1 MYSTSYISA
10 TEKKARERQTES
22 KFKVTDRQVEF
33 VLKKITNGWWPRL
46 TATPQKPA
54 WLKIDFDR
62 WKMEED
68 VEDEEPRD
76 VMGDYPDLYEKL
88 EKEELGYRK
97 EDLKKVYLIFYNLCQ
112 FVGFTYVLTVMTIRY
127 FRDGP
132 DSMEGTYEAVG
143 GAIKFCQLM
152 QFLEVMHPLFGY
164 TKGQVLTSLLQTC
177 GRAFVLFCMI
187 EAEPRMWTKPVIFYL
202 FFIWSLIEFVR
213 YPFYISQLLKM
224 DSGLLVWLR
233 YTMWIP
239 LYPLGFLCEGV
250 VMLSG
255 ESGDVNEQ
263 TIAKWV
269 EKLSTIIEGYESK
282 NTANGDETGLF
293 FQTVPSKTLCLKGE
307 KCSGGKFCKERLTVF
322 LCGFMTGEMEKPLVI
337 GKTSKPRCFKNVDVK
352 KLPVEW
358 RSNKRVWMT
367 SEIMEEWLQAFNAR
381 MKQQNRHVLL
391 FLDNTTCHLHIQLSD
406 VCLAWFPPNITSVS
420 QPMDQRVINCVKVN
434 YRKLLMRSLLSNME
448 KCASASQLTKLNS
461 VLDAII

>member
-1 MYSTSYISA
+1 MAELSPFVYWAQSENNVTLKVDLKDVKNPDITLDENRLRFSA
-10 TEKKARERQTES
+10 HGYGARGQHNYGFVLDFHSSIDAEES

-250 VMLSG
+250 VMLRNIPYF
-255 ESGDVNEQ
+255 EETQ
-263 TIAKWV
+263 RFTISLPNSWNFTFHFPTV
-269 EKLSTIIEGYESK
+269 IRVYL
-282 NTANGDETGLF
+282 LF
-293 FQTVPSKTLCLKGE
+293 FFFPALYLLMSHMYKA
-307 KCSGGKFCKERLTVF
+307 R
-322 LCGFMTGEMEKPLVI
+322 
-337 GKTSKPRCFKNVDVK
+337 VK
-352 KLPVEW
+352 KLGPKKW
-358 RSNKRVWMT
+358 KSK
-367 SEIMEEWLQAFNAR
+367 FN
-381 MKQQNRHVLL
+381 
-391 FLDNTTCHLHIQLSD
+391 
-406 VCLAWFPPNITSVS
+406 
-420 QPMDQRVINCVKVN
+420 
-434 YRKLLMRSLLSNME
+434 
-448 KCASASQLTKLNS
+448 
-461 VLDAII
+461 